1 MSLRGRVYK
10 LLILSLFLMGGCTQK
25 TVPGTNKAASIDGEI
40 KSTAPK
46 VACSI
51 KLNYLCII
59 QADAR
64 LSMVDSNGYRFWKM
78 AVPGHVKNV
87 VIIQESKNCETLTDV
102 HPLIS
107 RKSMEKSES
116 NDIFHVLDFSID
128 RNNECHLIVKYL
140 AGDTTLAREA
150 LQLAEDRLYFCDKYS
165 CKNSLLKIRN

>member
-1 MSLRGRVYK
+1 MSLRRVAYK
-10 LLILSLFLMGGCTQK
+10 LLILNIFLMGGCAQK
-25 TVPGTNKAASIDGEI
+25 TVPGTDKAASINGEVN
-40 KSTAPK
+40 SNAPS

-51 KLNYLCII
+51 RLNYLCII

-64 LSMVDSNGYRFWKM
+64 LSMVDSNDYRFWKM
-78 AVPGHVKNV
+78 AAPGNAKNIV
-87 VIIQESKNCETLTDV
+87 TVQESKNCETLTDL
-102 HPLIS
+102 HPIIS
-107 RKSMEKSES
+107 SKSMERSES
-116 NDIFHVLDFSID
+116 NDIFHVLDLSID